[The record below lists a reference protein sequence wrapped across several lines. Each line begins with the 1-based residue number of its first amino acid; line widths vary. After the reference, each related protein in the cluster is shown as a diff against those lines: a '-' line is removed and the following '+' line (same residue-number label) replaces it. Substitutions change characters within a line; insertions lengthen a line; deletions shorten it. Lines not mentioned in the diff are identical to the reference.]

1 MLKKVGAISNVKNP
15 IMVSLSLLDA
25 QLKGT
30 LSMGRYK
37 NESIINIFKYS
48 IYNVYMKSCTMY
60 ACR

>member
-30 LSMGRYK
+30 LSMGR
-37 NESIINIFKYS
+37 
-48 IYNVYMKSCTMY
+48 
-60 ACR
+60 